1 MPTTNR
7 LTTSILALS
16 ALLLCADA
24 DRPAPA
30 QAQPQPTAFTLAA
43 TWRSAA
49 IPLPPGVWRRAH
61 GVDYGADGR
70 VYVVDAAERTVSVI
84 DTADQPQA
92 LGDAA
97 GAGLVAPTY
106 IAVDSVRGRIYVS
119 DAGAGGIVVLDPAG
133 VKQALWP
140 VPSAAGVA
148 TLPDGTGIAVGSSED
163 GTVRILN
170 ADGTQRAAWPSQA
183 TTERGDVLRGI
194 DVDAGSRVHVLD
206 GRNGD
211 VRTFTLT
218 GVRQDSV
225 DLRLP
230 PGVEANDV
238 VFAGYGG
245 ATSDQRFL
253 AATSVG
259 IVLLSVG
266 SQWNIIPRGDLF
278 GIAFD
283 AARGIVATQPGRNGE
298 GSYLYRWLP
307 GADRPASPERTW
319 GELAARPGTFEG
331 PMQVGVGADGRL
343 VILDRQW
350 RIQRFAPDGAV
361 VDQKS
366 KPWLMHAPVA
376 VTADDAGM
384 LFVSSG
390 GTLAAYDPAT
400 GLVWQA
406 QVGGG
411 AGHAVALAIGPA
423 PRHDVV
429 ALDTLN
435 DAVEL
440 FDRATGRVVNT
451 RPLPP
456 AAVERALWG
465 DLDMDAAGN
474 AYALDRVNGT
484 VAVLPLGAAGGAART
499 VALPP
504 RTRRLAVTPDGQALY
519 ALDRDGWVH
528 RFDTAGA
535 RTGSFDAARFD
546 IAPASLPSDVS
557 VDGAG
562 RIFVTDQAAD
572 VVSVWR
578 VDAAATPQS
587 PPDGGAE
594 CRAVPG
600 KTADP
605 AAVRLGDAVDVRLTV
620 RGGCGSRAAPTPL
633 DILLVLD
640 RSGSMEGERLR
651 LLKEA
656 AASFIA
662 EVDYTTGRVGVVS
675 FNDTAALDAPLSAQ
689 AGPPRD
695 AVRNLQA
702 TGNTLISVGLA
713 RARQEFQQRGRADA
727 RKVIVLFSDGIE
739 DREEG
744 NRTLQEADQLKRTFG
759 VEIFTVAIGGAS
771 TLMRS
776 AATDAAHAFVA
787 DDARFLY
794 AIFEAIAGRV
804 TTAVLFKTITVTD
817 RLPPDMRLVAGS
829 IVPPATVQGDTL
841 RWTLTDV
848 PIAGLGLRYRV
859 EPLEC
864 GEAPTNIAAFAEYT
878 DGYGR
883 AGRLDFPVPR
893 VTVNCGPPTVQP
905 TSTATP
911 SPTSTVT
918 ATPSTTPTPTATRR
932 PEPIYLPIGM
942 RERCIPGERHADVAL
957 AVDAS
962 SSMVGAKIAAA
973 RQAAR
978 LFVSLLDLPHDQ
990 VALVAFDEN
999 ARLAAPLGST
1009 VDQLNRTLDG
1019 LATGSGT
1026 RIDRGLEVAQAEL
1039 FGPRHKAGNT
1049 RVVVLLTDG
1058 RQPDESRTIELA
1070 AELRAQDVVL
1080 YAIGLGTD
1088 VDLPFLVRIT
1098 GDPSRARQAP
1108 STTELAAIY
1117 RQVAG
1122 EVPCPPSAFWGGR

>member
-1 MPTTNR
+1 V
-7 LTTSILALS
+7 
-16 ALLLCADA
+16 
-24 DRPAPA
+24 
-30 QAQPQPTAFTLAA
+30 AA
-43 TWRSAA
+43 
-49 IPLPPGVWRRAH
+49 
-61 GVDYGADGR
+61 
-70 VYVVDAAERTVSVI
+70 
-84 DTADQPQA
+84 
-92 LGDAA
+92 
-97 GAGLVAPTY
+97 
-106 IAVDSVRGRIYVS
+106 
-119 DAGAGGIVVLDPAG
+119 
-133 VKQALWP
+133 
-140 VPSAAGVA
+140 
-148 TLPDGTGIAVGSSED
+148 
-163 GTVRILN
+163 
-170 ADGTQRAAWPSQA
+170 
-183 TTERGDVLRGI
+183 
-194 DVDAGSRVHVLD
+194 
-206 GRNGD
+206 
-211 VRTFTLT
+211 
-218 GVRQDSV
+218 
-225 DLRLP
+225 
-230 PGVEANDV
+230 
-238 VFAGYGG
+238 
-245 ATSDQRFL
+245 
-253 AATSVG
+253 
-259 IVLLSVG
+259 
-266 SQWNIIPRGDLF
+266 
-278 GIAFD
+278 
-283 AARGIVATQPGRNGE
+283 
-298 GSYLYRWLP
+298 
-307 GADRPASPERTW
+307 
-319 GELAARPGTFEG
+319 
-331 PMQVGVGADGRL
+331 
-343 VILDRQW
+343 
-350 RIQRFAPDGAV
+350 
-361 VDQKS
+361 
-366 KPWLMHAPVA
+366 
-376 VTADDAGM
+376 
-384 LFVSSG
+384 
-390 GTLAAYDPAT
+390 
-400 GLVWQA
+400 
-406 QVGGG
+406 
-411 AGHAVALAIGPA
+411 
-423 PRHDVV
+423 
-429 ALDTLN
+429 
-435 DAVEL
+435 
-440 FDRATGRVVNT
+440 
-451 RPLPP
+451 
-456 AAVERALWG
+456 
-465 DLDMDAAGN
+465 
-474 AYALDRVNGT
+474 
-484 VAVLPLGAAGGAART
+484 
-499 VALPP
+499 
-504 RTRRLAVTPDGQALY
+504 
-519 ALDRDGWVH
+519 
-528 RFDTAGA
+528 
-535 RTGSFDAARFD
+535 
-546 IAPASLPSDVS
+546 
-557 VDGAG
+557 DGAG

-776 AATDAAHAFVA
+776 AAADAAHAFVA

-829 IVPPATVQGDTL
+829 AVPPATVEGDTL

-864 GEAPTNIAAFAEYT
+864 GEVPTNVAAFAEYT

-893 VTVNCGPPTVQP
+893 VTVNCGPPTVPP
-905 TSTATP
+905 TVTPTP
-911 SPTSTVT
+911 S
-918 ATPSTTPTPTATRR
+918 PTPTATRE
-932 PEPIYLPIGM
+932 PVPIYLPIGM
-942 RERCIPGERHADVAL
+942 RERCIPGERHADVVL

-978 LFVSLLDLPHDQ
+978 LFVSLLDVPRDQ

-999 ARLAAPLGST
+999 ARLAAPLGSS
-1009 VDQLNRTLDG
+1009 VDQLNGSLDT

-1026 RIDRGLEVAQAEL
+1026 RIDRGLETAQAEL
-1039 FGPRHKAGNT
+1039 FGARHKAGNT

-1070 AELRAQDVVL
+1070 AGLRAQDVVL
-1080 YAIGLGTD
+1080 YAIGLGAD

-1098 GDPSRARQAP
+1098 GDPARARQAP